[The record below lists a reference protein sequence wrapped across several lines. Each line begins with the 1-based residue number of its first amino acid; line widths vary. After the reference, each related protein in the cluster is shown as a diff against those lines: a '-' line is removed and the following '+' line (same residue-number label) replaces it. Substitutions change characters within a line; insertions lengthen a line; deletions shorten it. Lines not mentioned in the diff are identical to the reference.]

1 MKITAQLAAVLSLVF
16 GLLCL
21 GVGVY
26 GLWKVREMADAAA
39 RSDAVGF
46 AWFWLFLA
54 AVALATSVLSALMA
68 KGRLGRL
75 DS

>member
-39 RSDAVGF
+39 RSDAI
-46 AWFWLFLA
+46 
-54 AVALATSVLSALMA
+54 
-68 KGRLGRL
+68 RPRPP
-75 DS
+75 